1 MIEHLESENDL
12 RKKEVALYQQDSEE
26 KRRLDKMMAEQ
37 ERQRLVQEIKAMEEQ
52 LERTRYDR
60 SYSQIDTDARIKAK
74 D

>member
-1 MIEHLESENDL
+1 MIDHLENENDL

-60 SYSQIDTDARIKAK
+60 SYS
-74 D
+74 

>member
-1 MIEHLESENDL
+1 M

-60 SYSQIDTDARIKAK
+60 SYS
-74 D
+74 